1 MIMAIEINT
10 EDIFSVSTS
19 QVTAIKKI
27 DPARKVDTLPERGNA
42 LPVKKAESE
51 PEQEEIDTAVRDL
64 NHHAQMLHRE
74 LHFSIDKD
82 SGHTVIK
89 VIDAKTDEVIRQI
102 PGEEALKVAQRLS
115 EGADLEIFN
124 SYT

>member
-1 MIMAIEINT
+1 MDDVLKEVKILREEIH
-10 EDIFSVSTS
+10 ELKDLLI
-19 QVTAIKKI
+19 
-27 DPARKVDTLPERGNA
+27 PEA
-42 LPVKKAESE
+42 E
-51 PEQEEIDTAVRDL
+51 PEQEEIDDAVRDL
-64 NHHAQMLHRE
+64 NDHAQVVHRE